1 MVTEA
6 KINDV
11 LDYYEVKSG
20 VNTVFG
26 NWVVSNEGDIINV
39 EFTYPIYSAQ
49 LNYGYERWHEHLE
62 EKTWYDATVA
72 NNFKLAF
79 DCAIKLAK

>member
-6 KINDV
+6 KIKDV

-20 VNTVFG
+20 VDAVFG

-39 EFTYPIYSAQ
+39 EYPYPIYSYQ
-49 LNYGYERWHEHLE
+49 LHNGYEDWHEHLQ
-62 EKTWYDATVA
+62 EKTWYDPIVA
-72 NNFKLAF
+72 NCFKQAF
-79 DCAIKLAK
+79 DCAISLAK